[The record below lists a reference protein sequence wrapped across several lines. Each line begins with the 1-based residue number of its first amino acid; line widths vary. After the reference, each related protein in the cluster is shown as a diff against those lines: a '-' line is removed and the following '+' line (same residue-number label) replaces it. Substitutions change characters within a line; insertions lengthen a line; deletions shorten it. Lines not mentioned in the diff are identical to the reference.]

1 VKDQPLP
8 HQGVLLVEIE
18 QSRWRGSQLIQ
29 RGGSFQA
36 QQGYVLSWQY
46 FRVRCQELSEI
57 KALQSSPLKFFHTSI
72 AATTFI
78 NGARETQ
85 TIRYNSAPCHYD
97 KPNQTMQ
104 SFASER

>member
-1 VKDQPLP
+1 VTDRQLP
-8 HQGVLLVEIE
+8 HQEVRLAEIE
-18 QSRWRGSQLIQ
+18 QFRWHGSQLIQ